1 MRLAISLD
9 HSRTVRLY
17 LRIIAC
23 LAEIG
28 QMPVHEPEA
37 NANGDNSK
45 YKQMFKL
52 RALHLMAFFILIYV
66 GVEVTIGGKPL

>member
-1 MRLAISLD
+1 
-9 HSRTVRLY
+9 
-17 LRIIAC
+17 
-23 LAEIG
+23 
-28 QMPVHEPEA
+28 MPVHEPEA